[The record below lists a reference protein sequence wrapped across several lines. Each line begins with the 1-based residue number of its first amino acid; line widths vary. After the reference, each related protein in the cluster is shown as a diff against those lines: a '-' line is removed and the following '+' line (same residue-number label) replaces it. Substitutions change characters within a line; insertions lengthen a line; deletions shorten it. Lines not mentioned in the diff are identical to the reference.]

1 MGTLPNEL
9 GFALTRWTLVE
20 RTRGNSP
27 EARAALSELC
37 TAYYGPVVAFLRR
50 QVHADDAATDLAHEF
65 FARLLEG
72 GALAAVDRQQGR
84 FRNYLL
90 GAVKHFLLN
99 ERRDAGREK
108 RGGGRECISLSA
120 GTDTSPGIDVADQKA
135 MPSDAF
141 FDRQWAL
148 AIIERALGV
157 LQQESEADHT
167 VDQFAVLKPWL
178 SIAGAPQSQA
188 EAADQLGITEN
199 ALKVAIHRLRKRFR
213 QIVRLEV
220 SQTLNNPAELEEEM
234 RYLIDALAKSQDP
247 AA

>member
-1 MGTLPNEL
+1 MSAAPNDSH
-9 GFALTRWTLVE
+9 FALTRWTLVE
-20 RTRGNSP
+20 RTRGNSL

-37 TAYYGPVVAFLRR
+37 TAYYAPVVAFLRR

-72 GALAAVDRQQGR
+72 GSLAEVDPEQGR

-99 ERRDAGREK
+99 ERRDAEREK

-120 GTDTSPGIDVADQKA
+120 GTDTSPGIDVADQNA
-135 MPSDAF
+135 IPSDAF

-148 AIIERALGV
+148 AIIERALRV
-157 LQQESEADHT
+157 LQQESEADHMA
-167 VDQFAVLKPWL
+167 DQFAILKPWL
-178 SIAGAPQSQA
+178 SPGGASQSQA
-188 EAADQLGITEN
+188 QTAEQLKMTEG

-213 QIVRLEV
+213 QIVRQEV
-220 SQTLNNPAELEEEM
+220 SHTLNNPAELEEEM
-234 RYLIDALAKSQDP
+234 RYLIDALAKS
-247 AA
+247 